1 MGARLLWY
9 SVVANFVALCSGV
22 GTTSDVHASNSV
34 TLSAEGDVVAG
45 GAEQEEIDIAPFS
58 AKGKRPRVLR
68 TEPNAQAAVSSQ
80 AAVSY
85 HRLLEQSANRTHGAQ
100 TKDNQHQ
107 KQQKGLLSRAAVHK
121 APPAEGAPKAS
132 KDGAETAKKEA
143 WKHIAEES
151 GEEKPVEKT
160 PGAASGAKSENTT
173 ASSVGKYSPL
183 LASLGIPG
191 ANPRPYQ
198 VPPEVLGP
206 QGPVGLK
213 GEPGKKGPPGVA
225 GPRGLPG
232 PDGQAGRK
240 TVVDIDDLK
249 PKVSYAT
256 VQMLGGLVVFNLLAV
271 AKMYFSL
278 TSASSSKVRV
288 ARLRRQREA
297 KIFLDQLKH
306 AKSEEEVSGM
316 LKSFQEMLAN
326 GEL

>member
-9 SVVANFVALCSGV
+9 SVVANFVALCTGV

-45 GAEQEEIDIAPFS
+45 GAEQEETDIAPIS
-58 AKGKRPRVLR
+58 VKGKRPRVLR
-68 TEPNAQAAVSSQ
+68 TEPNAQAQVTSHAEVSW
-80 AAVSY
+80 
-85 HRLLEQSANRTHGAQ
+85 HRLLEQNASHSHG
-100 TKDNQHQ
+100 DQHE
-107 KQQKGLLSRAAVHK
+107 KQHKGLLSRTAAHK
-121 APPAEGAPKAS
+121 APPTAGAQKDAGEGKA
-132 KDGAETAKKEA
+132 AK
-143 WKHIAEES
+143 
-151 GEEKPVEKT
+151 
-160 PGAASGAKSENTT
+160 AADAVPEAKSENTT
-173 ASSVGKYSPL
+173 ASSAGKYSPL

-198 VPPEVLGP
+198 VPLEVLGP
-206 QGPVGLK
+206 QGPAGPK
-213 GEPGKKGPPGVA
+213 GEAGKKGPPGVS

-232 PDGQAGRK
+232 ADGQPGRR
-240 TVVDIDDLK
+240 TFVDIDDLK
-249 PKVSYAT
+249 PKVPYAT

-306 AKSEEEVSGM
+306 AKAEEEVSAM